1 MAEPPSYEET
11 TAGDYHS
18 YADEKGGTKG
28 IQHFSIRQEIG
39 ASRSQHVAA
48 LVARLLPQ
56 VRERARSGL
65 SRSTLLLL
73 PSDQGRLSCGA
84 PGQHANSCPDCG
96 CKGHLVGFPEDDVP
110 IVVQLE
116 GRHDTLEFWVQKQAL
131 DLLQEQMLDA
141 VSDNL
146 PATPVEIPLPPI
158 EPPQA
163 RTSFFGRK
171 ASKATVEVQK
181 PVRPEPVTVQ
191 VELDEVYFRTETE
204 YGLMETLRK
213 RAVIVNV
220 VVR

>member
-73 PSDQGRLSCGA
+73 PSDQ
-84 PGQHANSCPDCG
+84 DCG